1 MFIPVGLDVGY
12 GYTKLVTAEKQ
23 ITFPSIIGRAERLD
37 YQLEGLKSETA
48 GSAIPYNKRA
58 YFVGEWAQR
67 QSAMR
72 FELRDRGWIES
83 DLYRVLILAAF
94 TQAGLLDHPCALVT
108 GLPVDYYADR
118 HKVIEIFNGRQM
130 PNNIQ
135 AERVRV
141 IPQPFGTLFD
151 LLLNLNGSMKDETF
165 ASQSIG
171 IIDVGHHT
179 TDCIRV
185 DDLTYIERDSRSTH
199 GMSIA
204 FEAIAREMK
213 AKMALSLTPDR
224 FVERM
229 IRRWIEHPP
238 SRPPRFL
245 ADLVRST
252 LEDLADQIAAFA
264 KTLWSQD
271 EFPDR
276 VILTG
281 GGAHLIGSL
290 LKERII
296 DLIVAPD
303 PHLANVRGYFKY
315 SQRLFGGSQ

>member
-1 MFIPVGLDVGY
+1 MFFPVGLDVGY

-23 ITFPSIIGRAERLD
+23 ITFPSIIGRAERSD

-48 GSAIPYNKRA
+48 GSAITYNKRS

-67 QSAMR
+67 QSGLK
-72 FELRDRGWIES
+72 FELRDRAWIES

-118 HKVIEIFNGRQM
+118 QEVIEIFNGGQLS
-130 PNNIQ
+130 NIQ
-135 AERVRV
+135 VERVRV

-151 LLLNLNGSMKDETF
+151 LLFNLDGSMKDETF
-165 ASQSIG
+165 ADQSIG

-204 FEAIAREMK
+204 FETIAREMK
-213 AKMALSLTPDR
+213 TKMALSLTPDR

-245 ADLVRST
+245 RNLVRST
-252 LEDLADQIAAFA
+252 FEDLADQIAAFV
-264 KTLWSQD
+264 KTLWNQD

-281 GGAHLIGSL
+281 GGAHLLGSL
-290 LKERII
+290 LKERIA

-303 PHLANVRGYFKY
+303 PNLANVRGYFKY